1 MIHYPMWGSPS
12 VLWTLSTAS
21 TAWRLTKFHVKILRM
36 NLILLFTAVSFWLIF
51 PPLAHLSY
59 VSNNNK
65 PTPLHLPLWHPHS
78 HSFLSPANLPL
89 HQNFHSS
96 WFPNTCSYNNFF
108 ALLFFTFSSK
118 ASDSF
123 LTWATFPY
131 PTYSLWNI
139 SYQCSQWCCLSLFFR
154 VFTISF
160 PTKICV
166 LRLSTILSGSSAF
179 FSGGF
184 LGHHELS

>member
-59 VSNNNK
+59 VSPNNK

-118 ASDSF
+118 QVILFSLEQLFLTQLIPYEISVTSALSDVVSLCSSGSLQSLSWQRFVFSDFPQSF
-123 LTWATFPY
+123 LGLQPF
-131 PTYSLWNI
+131 
-139 SYQCSQWCCLSLFFR
+139 SQ
-154 VFTISF
+154 V
-160 PTKICV
+160 
-166 LRLSTILSGSSAF
+166 AF
-179 FSGGF
+179 
-184 LGHHELS
+184 